1 MTPTSPASVPE
12 IDVDEAQQRT
22 ASGAF
27 LLDVRTAD
35 EWSAGHAPDA
45 VWIPMAEIEAR
56 QGEVPQDRAV
66 VVICRTGARSARVTA
81 ALAAAGYD
89 ASNVVGG
96 LQAWAAAGHP
106 IVTDA
111 GTPGEVA

>member
-1 MTPTSPASVPE
+1 MTPTSPTSVPE
-12 IDVDEAQQRT
+12 VDVDEAQQRT
-22 ASGAF
+22 TDGAF
-27 LLDVRTAD
+27 LLDVRTPD
-35 EWSAGHAPDA
+35 EWSAGHAPDS
-45 VWIPMAEIEAR
+45 VWIPMAEIAAR

-81 ALAAAGYD
+81 ALTASGYD
-89 ASNVVGG
+89 AFNVVGG

-106 IVTDA
+106 VVTDA